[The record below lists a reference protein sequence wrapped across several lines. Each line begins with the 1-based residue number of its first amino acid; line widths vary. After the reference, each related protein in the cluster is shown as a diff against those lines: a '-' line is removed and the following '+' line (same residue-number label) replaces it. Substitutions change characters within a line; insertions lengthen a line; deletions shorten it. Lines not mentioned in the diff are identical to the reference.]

1 MEETKNQE
9 APKMSSVEAEEFE
22 INHTD
27 KLVGLFSEPGNTFS
41 KMSKFPPKTAD
52 WIIPLVIIMVVAL
65 LSNIVMMSNPTIK
78 MSIIEKN
85 MKQVEKQFSDMVASG
100 QMTQAQA
107 DQQLD
112 NMRERFDQGVT
123 PATIAIS
130 AISIIV
136 ITFIVFFVVSGVFL
150 LFAKFALKGTGTYK
164 EAMVAYGLPHY
175 IIVLQVIVMVILA
188 FIMNKYMT
196 GTSIAAFTGADTTTI
211 GGFLLS
217 KADIFSIWF
226 YAAVAI
232 GYAKM
237 FKSNSAGKYFA
248 MIFGLWIGFS
258 LLLFFLAKALPF
270 LRWFTGA

>member
-22 INHTD
+22 MSHTD

-52 WIIPLVIIMVVAL
+52 WITPLLIIIVVTI
-65 LSNIVMMSNPTIK
+65 LSGIVMMSNPNIRDQVR
-78 MSIIEKN
+78 EKT
-85 MKQVEKQFSDMVASG
+85 MRQVEEQFNSMIANH
-100 QMTQAQA
+100 QMTKEDA
-107 DQQLD
+107 DKRLD
-112 NMRERFDQGVT
+112 EMRDRFKQPVT
-123 PATIAIS
+123 VVNVVIQTVTTAILF
-130 AISIIV
+130 
-136 ITFIVFFVVSGVFL
+136 FIVFFIVSGVFM
-150 LFAKFALKGTGTYK
+150 LFVKFGLKGTGTYK
-164 EAMVAYGLPHY
+164 DSMVAYGLPYY
-175 IIVLQVIVMVILA
+175 IMILQTIVMVIVALV
-188 FIMNKYMT
+188 MNKHMNS
-196 GTSIAAFTGADTTTI
+196 TSIAAFTGADTTTI

>member
-9 APKMSSVEAEEFE
+9 APKMSTAESEEFE
-22 INHTD
+22 ISHTD

-65 LSNIVMMSNPTIK
+65 LSNIVMMSNPTIRL
-78 MSIIEKN
+78 SIMEKN

-123 PATIAIS
+123 PATVAIS
-130 AISIIV
+130 AVSIIV

-150 LFAKFALKGTGTYK
+150 LFTKFALKGTGTYK

-196 GTSIAAFTGADTTTI
+196 GTSIAAFTGADTATI

-226 YAAVAI
+226 YATVAI

-237 FKSNSAGKYFA
+237 FKSNNAGKYFA

>member
-1 MEETKNQE
+1 MEEMKDQQ
-9 APKMSSVEAEEFE
+9 APKMSSVESEEFE
-22 INHTD
+22 ISHTD

-52 WIIPLVIIMVVAL
+52 WIIPIVIIMVVAL
-65 LSNIVMMSNPTIK
+65 LSNIVMMSNPNIR
-78 MSIIEKN
+78 MQAMEKN
-85 MKQVEKQFSDMVASG
+85 MKQVEKQFNDMVARG
-100 QMTQAQA
+100 QLTQAQA

-112 NMRERFDQGVT
+112 SMRDRFNQGLTV
-123 PATIAIS
+123 ATVAIS
-130 AISIIV
+130 AVSIVV

-164 EAMVAYGLPHY
+164 EAMVSYGLPHY
-175 IIVLQVIVMVILA
+175 IMVLQVIVMVIAA
-188 FIMNKYMT
+188 FIMNKFMT
-196 GTSIAAFTGADTTTI
+196 GTSIAAFTGTDTSTI

-217 KADIFSIWF
+217 KVDIFSIWF

-237 FKSNSAGKYFA
+237 FKSNSTGKYFV

-270 LRWFTGA
+270 LSWFTGA